1 MAVGAKHNNDFCS
14 GGRTEHWHQTTS
26 AATHYSFCKFTFLFA
41 IIFCSLMHVPILH
54 SRAVQVVVIQPVHL
68 EISLCSYTCAFLVS
82 NLGMNM
88 LLEKL

>member
-1 MAVGAKHNNDFCS
+1 
-14 GGRTEHWHQTTS
+14 
-26 AATHYSFCKFTFLFA
+26 
-41 IIFCSLMHVPILH
+41 MHVPILH
-54 SRAVQVVVIQPVHL
+54 SRAVQVVIQPVHL

>member
-1 MAVGAKHNNDFCS
+1 
-14 GGRTEHWHQTTS
+14 
-26 AATHYSFCKFTFLFA
+26 
-41 IIFCSLMHVPILH
+41 MHVPILH

-68 EISLCSYTCAFLVS
+68 EISLCSYKCAFLVS